1 MTFDTTHV
9 SKIRAANVL
18 LRFTYTIGNATLFQN
33 ILFTALSPYDYQRFR
48 TKKKILILK
57 H

>member
-18 LRFTYTIGNATLFQN
+18 LRFTYTIGKATLFQN
-33 ILFTALSPYDYQRFR
+33 ILFTVQSPYDYQRFR
-48 TKKKILILK
+48 DEKKLIILK